1 MKGPDQCAAPLRLR
15 RIKSLK
21 RKAGFLHKGPN
32 NSSQDIFLALLYISR
47 SYSCFNFPPEEQEE
61 ERRKPY
67 QHLQEVKLTGFT
79 VQAEYAAHLSGITYG
94 KQTVFR
100 QASRGKQSY
109 GCVFLA

>member
-1 MKGPDQCAAPLRLR
+1 MKGLDQCAAPLRLR

-67 QHLQEVKLTGFT
+67 QHLQEVKLLDLLSRLNMLLICLESHM
-79 VQAEYAAHLSGITYG
+79 VNKRCSARLAEVNNHTDAFS
-94 KQTVFR
+94 
-100 QASRGKQSY
+100 
-109 GCVFLA
+109 